1 MKKNINV
8 RRASALRIRQKN
20 LEFWKT
26 LTVNPTE
33 PIDVAEFEEIKK
45 NKIKKASKEIA
56 TLKERIT
63 NG

>member
-20 LEFWKT
+20 LEFWKK

-33 PIDVAEFEEIKK
+33 SIDVTVFEEKRAD
-45 NKIKKASKEIA
+45 KIKKATKEIA
-56 TLKERIT
+56 ILKERVT

>member
-20 LEFWKT
+20 LEFWKK
-26 LTVNPTE
+26 LV
-33 PIDVAEFEEIKK
+33 IDPSYTDSSIFEKVKSE
-45 NKIKKASKEIA
+45 KIKVATKEIA
-56 TLKERIT
+56 ILKERVA

>member
-20 LEFWKT
+20 LEFWKK
-26 LTVNPTE
+26 LVINPSYT
-33 PIDVAEFEEIKK
+33 DSTEFERIKSE
-45 NKIKKASKEIA
+45 KIKLATKEIA
-56 TLKERIT
+56 ILKERVT